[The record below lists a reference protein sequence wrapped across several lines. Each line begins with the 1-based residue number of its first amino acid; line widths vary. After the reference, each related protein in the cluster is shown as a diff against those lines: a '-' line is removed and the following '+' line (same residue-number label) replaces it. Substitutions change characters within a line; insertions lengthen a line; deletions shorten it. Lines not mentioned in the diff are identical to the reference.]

1 MGRVERRSALPQPRA
16 STIEYAVRGEWRQSE
31 TDEGGE
37 RGTWYIG
44 VPRELVAAFGATV
57 VKEKIADCKAAMAAA
72 SDEAIEKAASAAAAP
87 AAAAPKGG
95 WHDLHAPHY
104 TQHSRAA

>member
-37 RGTWYIG
+37 KGTWYIG
-44 VPRELVAAFGATV
+44 VPELVAAFGATV
-57 VKEKIADCKAAMAAA
+57 VKEKIAEYKAAMAAA
-72 SDEAIEKAASAAAAP
+72 SDVTRRSRTKAASAAAAP
-87 AAAAPKGG
+87 AAAEP
-95 WHDLHAPHY
+95 
-104 TQHSRAA
+104 AAAEPPAEE